1 MGRAVNINDLVDAFD
16 LQSTFLVFFLDKNT
30 GELISITEE
39 EITAIES
46 GDLSEDLAF
55 MKDILSSERYLEI
68 PDIDKK
74 ALMEEFC
81 SFVEDIEMKNALLEG
96 IDEQDAFTAFNTK
109 VHFYQLEEDW
119 FVFIED
125 RLTDIAIGWCEE
137 NALPYIDVPRE
148 EKADWL

>member
-16 LQSTFLVFFLDKNT
+16 LQSAFLVFFLDKNT
-30 GELISITEE
+30 GELIPLTEE
-39 EITAIES
+39 EIASIES
-46 GDLSEDLAF
+46 GDLSEDVAF
-55 MKDILSSERYLEI
+55 MKEILSSERYLEI

-81 SFVEDIEMKNALLEG
+81 SFIEDIEIQNALLEG
-96 IDEQDAFTAFNTK
+96 VDEQDAFTSFNTK

-137 NALPYIDVPRE
+137 NALSYVDSPRE